1 MDEQTPEQAP
11 ESEIEPTQASTPSE
25 ASHLVETSPEEFATD
40 TIATA
45 NHDEPVEPESVD
57 PDDDEA
63 RPVPS
68 VETAAT
74 VDPEVDRAEEAPPA
88 LPVLESTYVEEAEL
102 DLDTPGIPRPDDEV
116 LVEAALF
123 ASTDLL
129 TLRNLRELVDPALSA
144 AKVQK
149 LVISINGRLAAGK
162 HPYEVV
168 SSAGG
173 WRLRTRPELY
183 PWLRGLFKEVQ
194 SKRLSQAVLET
205 LSVIAY
211 KQPITKAEIEAVRGV
226 SADGALKKLLEKR
239 LVTISGRTDT
249 VGRPLTYG
257 TTKEFLEY
265 FGINKL
271 PDDLPRLAEFEE
283 LVQSRSLLPQVA
295 PGGMLVAREQ
305 DED

>member
-1 MDEQTPEQAP
+1 MEEQKPDDSMEDNFADPVPEIEPGEPLVPDVLDPQDGEGEEAVQVVENAESPSEPELDDNEDGVVEPAYQDAPSSPEVLP
-11 ESEIEPTQASTPSE
+11 ESELP
-25 ASHLVETSPEEFATD
+25 
-40 TIATA
+40 
-45 NHDEPVEPESVD
+45 
-57 PDDDEA
+57 
-63 RPVPS
+63 
-68 VETAAT
+68 
-74 VDPEVDRAEEAPPA
+74 APPNDA
-88 LPVLESTYVEEAEL
+88 YADEAEL
-102 DLDTPGIPRPDDEV
+102 ELDEPGLPRPDDEI
-116 LVEAALF
+116 LLEAALF

-129 TLRNLRELVDPALSA
+129 SLRNLRELIDPALSA

-149 LVISINGRLAAGK
+149 LVVSINARLGDGR

-168 SSAGG
+168 SAAGG

-205 LSVIAY
+205 LAVIAY

-239 LVTISGRTDT
+239 LVTVSGRTDT

-265 FGINKL
+265 FGINKI

-295 PGGMLVAREQ
+295 PGGVLVTREQ

>member
-1 MDEQTPEQAP
+1 MDEQTQDGPMDEPLVDNLAGEKAEAFFESEAVLPMDTEPEGVVLVVEDATQPGEPELEDPDGNMIEPPLQGIAEAP
-11 ESEIEPTQASTPSE
+11 ELLTEEESPSPR
-25 ASHLVETSPEEFATD
+25 TGY
-40 TIATA
+40 
-45 NHDEPVEPESVD
+45 
-57 PDDDEA
+57 
-63 RPVPS
+63 
-68 VETAAT
+68 
-74 VDPEVDRAEEAPPA
+74 AED
-88 LPVLESTYVEEAEL
+88 AEL
-102 DLDTPGIPRPDDEV
+102 DLEDPGIPRPDDE
-116 LVEAALF
+116 LLLEAALF
-123 ASTDLL
+123 AATDLL

-149 LVISINGRLAAGK
+149 LVVAINKRLEGGK
-162 HPYEVV
+162 HPFEVI
-168 SSAGG
+168 SAAGG
-173 WRLRTRPELY
+173 WRLRTRPEYY
-183 PWLRGLFKEVQ
+183 PWLRGLFKETQ
-194 SKRLSQAVLET
+194 SRRLSQAVLET
-205 LSVIAY
+205 LAVIAY

-239 LVTISGRTDT
+239 LVTVSGRTDT

>member
-1 MDEQTPEQAP
+1 MDEQRSDDPMEDNFNDPIPEIDPSELREPEGVLPIDAGSELPVELVDDAETPCEPELEDEDGRLVEPAFQDAPATPELL
-11 ESEIEPTQASTPSE
+11 TDPS
-25 ASHLVETSPEEFATD
+25 S
-40 TIATA
+40 
-45 NHDEPVEPESVD
+45 
-57 PDDDEA
+57 
-63 RPVPS
+63 
-68 VETAAT
+68 
-74 VDPEVDRAEEAPPA
+74 APPVDSYA
-88 LPVLESTYVEEAEL
+88 EEAEL
-102 DLDTPGIPRPDDEV
+102 DLEDPGLPRPDDEI
-116 LVEAALF
+116 LLEAALF

-129 TLRNLRELVDPALSA
+129 NLRNLRELIDPALSA

-149 LVISINGRLAAGK
+149 LVIAINARLDEGK
-162 HPYEVV
+162 HPFEVV

-239 LVTISGRTDT
+239 LVTVSGRTDT

-257 TTKEFLEY
+257 TTKDFLEY
-265 FGINKL
+265 FGINKI

-295 PGGMLVAREQ
+295 PGGVLMMREQ